1 MALAH
6 FLFDLSV
13 SLCLLEV
20 VNLIQ
25 RLPQLLLRPEKLDLK
40 GGHTLAENLDL
51 VTLVLQFARQ
61 LVVLK
66 V

>member
-6 FLFDLSV
+6 FLFDLPI
-13 SLCLLEV
+13 SLSLLEV

-40 GGHTLAENLDL
+40 GGHTLAENLYL